1 MFHHIILT
9 FPQIDIDPAMSDS
22 SSLPFATGLPISLRV
37 CPGMAEQNQLFLAKL
52 LTEKMRKP
60 QGVGIPYFWISR
72 QNPYST
78 WEEIIWMV
86 AQHAP
91 NEVVTIEVVAA

>member
-1 MFHHIILT
+1 MLT
-9 FPQIDIDPAMSDS
+9 IALQPYNFGDS
-22 SSLPFATGLPISLRV
+22 LFN
-37 CPGMAEQNQLFLAKL
+37 QNI
-52 LTEKMRKP
+52 
-60 QGVGIPYFWISR
+60 VGIPYFWISR